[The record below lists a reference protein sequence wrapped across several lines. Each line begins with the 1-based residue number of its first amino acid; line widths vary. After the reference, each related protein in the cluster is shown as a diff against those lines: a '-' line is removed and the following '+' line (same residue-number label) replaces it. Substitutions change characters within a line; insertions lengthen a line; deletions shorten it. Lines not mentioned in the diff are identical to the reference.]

1 MNKILVLIKNNNII
15 FSLYNKPLSDS
26 NLNNTNVIDT
36 KNFKFSDEYILN
48 NLDLIVSFLN
58 LVVLKSEIN
67 TAIIKNNEI
76 AETILILLKNIEK
89 IDKVIFSENKEI
101 NYTISSLLIENNH
114 LNNIECYS
122 LPNIMFHRFPKNMLK
137 TRCKILFTSDFMN
150 YNNINTY
157 SDLCNKEKI
166 VIDSYLTKYDV
177 DDIIYFF
184 KENDNL
190 KKIVLIGYNKSNLL
204 AFLDMIKQ
212 NNHKNITIFIY
223 EDSNTSNDIISDM
236 PLFNKLKKKYKVNI
250 KIKYSKQ
257 YKEKN
262 YVKELNIVFIR
273 NIFLILILVVILII
287 FLLKLKERN
296 DYNKINVNLK
306 VIDEIVEQTKDKLT
320 NEDTVVEDNKIDT
333 TEEENEYISPYYIN
347 YELVYNELLK
357 INEDTIGWIKVKN
370 TNINY
375 PIVQT
380 NNNDYYLNHAFDKT
394 ENIAG
399 WIFADYRNNMDTISK
414 NTIIYGHSVRG
425 RNLMFGSLKNVLN
438 ENWYTNPENLKIEL
452 NIKGTTY
459 NWQIFSIYTTKVT
472 NDYLVSDFNSESS
485 FINYI
490 SMVKNRSIKDFG
502 INIGN
507 DDKILTLS
515 TCYNDSNYR
524 LVVHAKMI
532 K

>member
-223 EDSNTSNDIISDM
+223 EDSNTSNDIISDI

-273 NIFLILILVVILII
+273 NIFLI
-287 FLLKLKERN
+287 
-296 DYNKINVNLK
+296 
-306 VIDEIVEQTKDKLT
+306 
-320 NEDTVVEDNKIDT
+320 
-333 TEEENEYISPYYIN
+333 
-347 YELVYNELLK
+347 
-357 INEDTIGWIKVKN
+357 
-370 TNINY
+370 
-375 PIVQT
+375 
-380 NNNDYYLNHAFDKT
+380 YLNL
-394 ENIAG
+394 
-399 WIFADYRNNMDTISK
+399 Y
-414 NTIIYGHSVRG
+414 
-425 RNLMFGSLKNVLN
+425 
-438 ENWYTNPENLKIEL
+438 
-452 NIKGTTY
+452 
-459 NWQIFSIYTTKVT
+459 
-472 NDYLVSDFNSESS
+472 
-485 FINYI
+485 
-490 SMVKNRSIKDFG
+490 
-502 INIGN
+502 
-507 DDKILTLS
+507 
-515 TCYNDSNYR
+515 
-524 LVVHAKMI
+524 
-532 K
+532 